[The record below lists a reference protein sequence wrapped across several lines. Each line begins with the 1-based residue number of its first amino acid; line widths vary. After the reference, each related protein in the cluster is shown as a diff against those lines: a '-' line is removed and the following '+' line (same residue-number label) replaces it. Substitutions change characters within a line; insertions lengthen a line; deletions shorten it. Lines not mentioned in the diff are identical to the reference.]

1 MLFSWPVAGGQRE
14 EQKVAR
20 AMQNIAAS
28 RDHTINK
35 QSPERLRSDILML
48 RRAISTLA
56 LTAVLAS
63 PAVAQDPFQSPFW
76 FNGSNLPEPSIDAP
90 YGTWLGSF
98 NNSSWFQVW
107 CVDFDT
113 SINHPTDNF
122 NVWVTPF
129 GATDDSHI
137 RASAGAYANYIE
149 AASYA
154 LIMEGAHGLSVAE
167 QTDIQRA
174 IWYAMGYGN
183 ATQRAVWET
192 HYDNYAA
199 AAAANVVDSDDWII
213 ITGAYDGTARQELI
227 AFKSTPQETVPE
239 PATMTLLATGLAG
252 MAAARRRKKS

>member
-252 MAAARRRKKS
+252 MAAARRRKK

>member
-1 MLFSWPVAGGQRE
+1 MVFSWPVAGGQRE

-76 FNGSNLPEPSIDAP
+76 FNGDADPLPASSP
-90 YGTWLGSF
+90 YGEWLGSF

-113 SINHPTDNF
+113 GIDHPTDAF

-137 RASAGAYANYIE
+137 RQAAGAYANYIE

>member
-1 MLFSWPVAGGQRE
+1 
-14 EQKVAR
+14 
-20 AMQNIAAS
+20 
-28 RDHTINK
+28 
-35 QSPERLRSDILML
+35 ML